1 VGLWRRQLRVGQPL
15 PALRLPLNVNH
26 AIVIDLEETYQRAA
40 KRAYL
45 D

>member
-1 VGLWRRQLRVGQPL
+1 MPL
-15 PALRLPLNVNH
+15 PLSVHREV
-26 AIVIDLEETYQRAA
+26 VIDLEATYQRAA